1 MLQSPSSIET
11 KTSWAVAS
19 AALFVLGMSFGAAWI
34 SAVALKDIAS
44 EAGGLRSVPALASSL
59 AWLGSG
65 FGGIMMARVADRF
78 GTRATVI
85 FGASMI
91 SLGLVISTLGPP
103 WPLWIGH
110 GLFIG
115 LIGTGSINAP
125 LYIYVS
131 RWFDRRRGSA
141 LALISSGTYLAG
153 TVWPPVFEQVIAHFG
168 WRQAMLWYALAE
180 LAVAVPL
187 AVIYFRPAPEVIHPV
202 AASQAGDSKARVFG
216 WPANAVFVMMCCAA
230 VLCCIP
236 MAMPQGHLVAF
247 CNDLGISRSV
257 SAVML
262 SVLLGTAFL
271 SRQIWGF
278 ISDRLGGL
286 ATIMI
291 GSAWQAVSMTSLLM
305 TQSEVGL
312 FTATAAFGLGF
323 SGIIP
328 AYVLAVRELFP
339 ASEASWRIP
348 TLMLFTGGGMGLGGW
363 IAGLLYDHFGYY
375 APAFGAG
382 IGSNILNLLLI
393 SVLVA
398 RQQHHRGRRSG
409 GGLELA

>member
-1 MLQSPSSIET
+1 MLQSPSSVET
-11 KTSWAVAS
+11 KSSWAVAS

-65 FGGIMMARVADRF
+65 FGGIMMARVAERF

-153 TVWPPVFEQVIAHFG
+153 TVWPPVFEQAIAHFG
-168 WRQAMLWYALAE
+168 WRQAML
-180 LAVAVPL
+180 
-187 AVIYFRPAPEVIHPV
+187 
-202 AASQAGDSKARVFG
+202 G
-216 WPANAVFVMMCCAA
+216 
-230 VLCCIP
+230 
-236 MAMPQGHLVAF
+236 
-247 CNDLGISRSV
+247 
-257 SAVML
+257 
-262 SVLLGTAFL
+262 
-271 SRQIWGF
+271 
-278 ISDRLGGL
+278 
-286 ATIMI
+286 
-291 GSAWQAVSMTSLLM
+291 
-305 TQSEVGL
+305 
-312 FTATAAFGLGF
+312 
-323 SGIIP
+323 
-328 AYVLAVRELFP
+328 
-339 ASEASWRIP
+339 
-348 TLMLFTGGGMGLGGW
+348 
-363 IAGLLYDHFGYY
+363 
-375 APAFGAG
+375 GAG
-382 IGSNILNLLLI
+382 FRLAGQCGVRHD
-393 SVLVA
+393 VL
-398 RQQHHRGRRSG
+398 RGRIVLHPDGDATRPSRRLLQRSRHQPLG
-409 GGLELA
+409 QRDD